1 MRNCFT
7 TAFVLCVVAVS
18 AAQANIEAGHVIL
31 MEPPPIL
38 TGCGQ
43 LPTFAG
49 GSDITP
55 AERIMDEPLV
65 AHMSAAGLIK
75 DEGIALTRPALLEA
89 LNNQKP
95 KIRALA
101 GWQLADETGNAGT
114 DDPLKLTGVEEAVR
128 RSVADALWQAI
139 AVEHYPETK
148 IYLTCAL
155 AQIGDQRGL
164 QALRSDCDDTTLPTD
179 WRVYVAFALLEL
191 ADQSH
196 VADALNPTWGQTCS
210 PAAVAAMPDV
220 NAGEVLAQYYI
231 VSPGQ
236 YPEVRSLL
244 LARDDGRILQDVLN
258 FIRNVP
264 DIAAIPDLESAL
276 SRQKDEISRGEIE
289 SVMKVLHY
297 APYPAP
303 TARNHVSSVY
313 GSKSVS
319 SAVGA
324 KSASRVYGS
333 KSVSRAVGAKEDS
346 PTLQGGV
353 RPKIN
358 PSPVRDGTSPSP
370 EKISNLAMQ
379 RQPEVSS

>member
-65 AHMSAAGLIK
+65 AHMSAAGLLK
-75 DEGIALTRPALLEA
+75 GEGIALTRPALLEA
-89 LNNQKP
+89 LENQKP

-164 QALRSDCDDTTLPTD
+164 LALRRDCDDTTLPTD

-196 VADALNPTWGQTCS
+196 VADALNPTRGQTCS
-210 PAAVAAMPDV
+210 PAAVAAIPNV
-220 NAGEVLAQYYI
+220 NAGEVLAEYYI

-289 SVMKVLHY
+289 SVLKVLHY

-303 TARNHVSSVY
+303 TARNPHP
-313 GSKSVS
+313 
-319 SAVGA
+319 
-324 KSASRVYGS
+324 ASTARNPY
-333 KSVSRAVGAKEDS
+333 RA
-346 PTLQGGV
+346 P
-353 RPKIN
+353 
-358 PSPVRDGTSPSP
+358 
-370 EKISNLAMQ
+370 
-379 RQPEVSS
+379 

>member
-1 MRNCFT
+1 MV
-7 TAFVLCVVAVS
+7 AFVLCVVAFS

-31 MEPPPIL
+31 LEPAPVL

-43 LPTFAG
+43 RPAYTGG

-55 AERIMDEPLV
+55 AERIMDEPDV

-89 LNNQKP
+89 LYNQKP
-95 KIRALA
+95 KVRALA
-101 GWQLADETGNAGT
+101 GWLLADEIENPAT
-114 DDPLKLTGVEEAVR
+114 DDLMKLPGMGEAEKNEA
-128 RSVADALWQAI
+128 ADAIWQAI
-139 AVEHYPETK
+139 AAEHYPETK

-155 AQIGDQRGL
+155 VQIGDQRGV

-191 ADQSH
+191 ANQSH
-196 VADALNPTWGQTCS
+196 VADALNPTRGQTCS

-244 LARDDGRILQDVLN
+244 LVRDDGRILQDVLN

-289 SVMKVLHY
+289 SVLKVLQH

-303 TARNHVSSVY
+303 TARNPHP
-313 GSKSVS
+313 
-319 SAVGA
+319 A
-324 KSASRVYGS
+324 
-333 KSVSRAVGAKEDS
+333 
-346 PTLQGGV
+346 P
-353 RPKIN
+353 
-358 PSPVRDGTSPSP
+358 
-370 EKISNLAMQ
+370 
-379 RQPEVSS
+379 